1 MEASFSL
8 LDEPW
13 IRVSKQDGTIDTV
26 SLKTLFQHA
35 HEYRQLAGEMP
46 AQDLAILRLL
56 LAILLTVYSRYDANG
71 EMYDWVDLN
80 DKMEPLVDDIEY
92 LNDLYEE
99 NDDILIG
106 TWATLYI
113 KQRFSDVVIQYLE
126 KHRDRFDLLSPEHP
140 FYQVPVDVYNANVDV
155 KKRIT
160 PGSTSGEVVLKLLN
174 RTVSESANSPAIFA
188 SKSGLAKNE
197 LTLPELARWI
207 ITYQS
212 FCGTSDK
219 SKADP
224 KGKHNYLI
232 GWPFTIHPIYIK
244 GDSLFDTL
252 MLNLTL
258 TTANHTSLL
267 ERPVWEQDE
276 ADYVAKRL
284 TDAMPDNTAELY
296 TLWSRMLYL
305 RHDADGWHLFS
316 AKLPAPDVSDSK
328 LEPMTT
334 WRYSSKNKTYF
345 APHLTNNDRQQGMWP
360 NFGAYVPTK
369 DTEYA
374 PGVVTWARTL
384 QQARILPRHKMLN
397 LVVTGFI
404 DDGNASSKMP
414 ADEVY
419 DQLSLPSDIAFDAAT
434 AKTWPDRINDA
445 VQATN
450 TALWFYSNLVHVLG
464 GFWGFTK
471 QHGLSGFA
479 EQRMTQIY
487 TAMDRPFN
495 EWLSSLTADDDRD
508 QKVREWYQMARQILY
523 QACQDA
529 LTTMSAEQLHQALK
543 PNDFLTSK
551 NQAKGFG
558 SEPKSIFEVVSYYW
572 HGMRRVLPIKPIQK
586 EDVQTN
592 DEN

>member
-212 FCGTSDK
+212 FSGTSDK

-296 TLWSRMLYL
+296 TLWSRM
-305 RHDADGWHLFS
+305 
-316 AKLPAPDVSDSK
+316 
-328 LEPMTT
+328 
-334 WRYSSKNKTYF
+334 
-345 APHLTNNDRQQGMWP
+345 
-360 NFGAYVPTK
+360 
-369 DTEYA
+369 
-374 PGVVTWARTL
+374 
-384 QQARILPRHKMLN
+384 
-397 LVVTGFI
+397 
-404 DDGNASSKMP
+404 
-414 ADEVY
+414 
-419 DQLSLPSDIAFDAAT
+419 
-434 AKTWPDRINDA
+434 
-445 VQATN
+445 
-450 TALWFYSNLVHVLG
+450 
-464 GFWGFTK
+464 
-471 QHGLSGFA
+471 
-479 EQRMTQIY
+479 
-487 TAMDRPFN
+487 
-495 EWLSSLTADDDRD
+495 
-508 QKVREWYQMARQILY
+508 
-523 QACQDA
+523 
-529 LTTMSAEQLHQALK
+529 
-543 PNDFLTSK
+543 
-551 NQAKGFG
+551 
-558 SEPKSIFEVVSYYW
+558 
-572 HGMRRVLPIKPIQK
+572 
-586 EDVQTN
+586 
-592 DEN
+592 